1 MQMNYLSHNNQQGSA
16 LLFSIILLIALTFTA
31 VISVQTGIMEVRMA
45 GALQDE
51 MEAFQT
57 AQSAIDFV
65 VSDGSNLPT
74 TGAINVPIAV
84 TLTGD
89 AFSVETGELVTADVQ
104 LTNTCGVL
112 PRMTLGFSAGTF
124 FGYKWKISADVDKR
138 ATRRGR
144 SHQRQG
150 YIKTVLSC

>member
-1 MQMNYLSHNNQQGSA
+1 MQMNYTAHNKQHGSA

-65 VSDGSNLPT
+65 ISDNANLPT
-74 TGAINVPIAV
+74 TGAINTPIDV
-84 TLTGD
+84 VLTGN
-89 AFSVETGELVTADVQ
+89 AFSIEAGETVTADVQ
-104 LTNTCGVL
+104 LTSTCGVL

-124 FGYKWKISADVDKR
+124 YGYKWKISADV
-138 ATRRGR
+138 GR

-150 YIKTVLSC
+150 YIKTVLAC